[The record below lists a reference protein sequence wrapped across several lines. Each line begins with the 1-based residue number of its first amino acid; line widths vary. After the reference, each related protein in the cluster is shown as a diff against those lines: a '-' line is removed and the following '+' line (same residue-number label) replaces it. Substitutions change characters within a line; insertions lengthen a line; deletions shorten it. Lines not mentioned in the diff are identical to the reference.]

1 MSWRAARV
9 DTSLVESR
17 VRVFADVLRMTRD
30 CGKYPSWNRE
40 TVVKAFQWADHVQA
54 FASSAD
60 EVQKRAIAQGIG
72 LTGVSFVDEDPLV
85 VLERPVETRLRA
97 ILDSPILT
105 WLPLSTQVV
114 TQTLESASSR
124 IGHDAAVELVADLLN
139 ATLDVRMRA
148 GARQR
153 MVLIDSH
160 GHGIGNGNAGEEAE
174 ATTLEHTTLAL
185 EILVRSYMKRRQQ
198 PAEASPAAAAG
209 EVLALATR
217 EDLVTLRLLCRAVT
231 LSPSAVA
238 CGLSA
243 MGSDA
248 DWQDVYKETSNEE
261 LWDAVQASLRQTPAW
276 LFFLE
281 DSVVGLLANKDPRI
295 DNLCLEVLLSHQD
308 VVDKG
313 LATKVGR
320 VYLES
325 NSPLC
330 QANFAQLAARFS
342 K

>member
-1 MSWRAARV
+1 MAWRAARV

-30 CGKYPSWNRE
+30 CDKYPSWNRE

-60 EVQKRAIAQGIG
+60 EVQKKAVAQGIG
-72 LTGVSFVDEDPLV
+72 STGVAFVDEEPLV
-85 VLERPVETRLRA
+85 VLERPVETLLRA
-97 ILDSPILT
+97 ILGSPILT

-114 TQTLESASSR
+114 TQTLESASTR
-124 IGHDAAVELVADLLN
+124 LGHDAAVELVTDLLS

-160 GHGIGNGNAGEEAE
+160 GQSQGQGSGTAGGEAE
-174 ATTLEHTTLAL
+174 AKTLEHTTLAL

-198 PAEASPAAAAG
+198 PAAAAE
-209 EVLALATR
+209 EVLARAVR
-217 EDLVTLRLLCRAVT
+217 EDLVTLRLLCSAIT

-248 DWQDVYKETSNEE
+248 EWQDVYKETRCEE
-261 LWDAVQASLRQTPAW
+261 LWDAVRASLQQTPAW

-281 DSVVGLLANKDPRI
+281 DAVVGLLANRDPQI
-295 DNLCLEVLLSHQD
+295 DNLYLRSLLSQQD
-308 VVDKG
+308 IVDKK
-313 LATKVGR
+313 LANKVGR

-325 NSPLC
+325 YSPLC
-330 QANFAQLAARFS
+330 QANIAQLAARFS